1 MRFSGII
8 FDCDGV
14 LVDSEKLAVKI
25 DQRLLE
31 ELGWSLSLEE
41 IAENFL
47 GKSEEHFNKTVEA
60 HLGQKLSDAWKAK
73 SKDVYRETFEAEL
86 QAVPGIEKALADL
99 ELGTCVAS
107 SGSHEKMRLTLGLTG
122 LLPRFEGRLYSATQ
136 VARGKP
142 FPDLFLFAAKQM
154 GWEPAHCVVVED
166 SAAGIEAALAAGMH
180 VIAYNSGLQDHSNIH
195 HPRLRIIHDMA
206 ELVPV
211 ITGRSPWKVQQ

>member
-1 MRFSGII
+1 MRFIGII

-14 LVDSEKLAVKI
+14 LVDSEKLAIKM
-25 DQRLLE
+25 DQKMLA

-60 HLGQKLSDAWKAK
+60 HLGRKLSDEWKAK

-86 QAVPGIEKALADL
+86 QAVPGIEQALDEL
-99 ELGTCVAS
+99 HLGTCVAS

-122 LLPRFEGRLYSATQ
+122 LFPRFEGHLYSATQ
-136 VARGKP
+136 VSRGKP
-142 FPDLFLFAAKQM
+142 FPDLFLFAANQM
-154 GWEPAHCVVVED
+154 GWEPTECVVVED
-166 SAAGIEAALAAGMH
+166 SAAGIEAGLAAGMH
-180 VIAYNSGLQDHSNIH
+180 VIAYNSGIQDHTDIE

-211 ITGRSPWKVQQ
+211 ITGRLPWTVQL